1 MSNNIITTDLQSQ
14 SVDSALVELYELDLG
29 NGTILFFHPG
39 LEENITTVKF
49 HPVGQPGSTPNEYLA
64 MPIMMDGVE
73 ANADGASNRPTLTVA
88 NVSSLFRGL
97 LDDEEFTFEDLIGT
111 RITRRQ
117 TFAKYLDGGSDAATP
132 FEFPIQT
139 YLIDR
144 VSSETS
150 VGVTFELAAPF
161 DVSGIKLPNRIVVG
175 KYCTW
180 LYQGYETANKG
191 GCYWSANSKTDYNG
205 TEYQVFFDIQ
215 NRPLVSLTT
224 FNSAKVVYDGS
235 HSLSDY
241 VEYNGQKWR
250 SEISSNSTTPSSSS
264 TTWIEVFT
272 WTDWS
277 AVTTYSA
284 DVYVR
289 YNDHIWKSRIGV
301 GNLNKEPRTNSVYW
315 TRVDYCSKELAG
327 CKARFQ
333 FVATSGGLPSAEKRT
348 TQTLPFGAYPG
359 SAKFK

>member
-1 MSNNIITTDLQSQ
+1 MSNDIITTDLQSQ

-29 NGTILFFHPG
+29 NGTTLFFHAG
-39 LEENITTVKF
+39 LEQNLTTVKF
-49 HPVGQPGSTPNEYLA
+49 HPVGQPGATPNEYDA

-117 TFAKYLDGGSDAATP
+117 TFAKYLDGGSEAANP
-132 FEFPIQT
+132 FEFPIRT

-144 VSSETS
+144 ISSETS

-180 LYQGYETANKG
+180 LYQGFETASKG
-191 GCYWSANSKTDYNG
+191 GCIWSANSKTIYEG
-205 TEYQVFFDIQ
+205 VEYQVFFDIE
-215 NRPLVSLTT
+215 NRPLVSLAT
-224 FNSAKVVYDGS
+224 FNSAKVSLGNN
-235 HSLSDY
+235 SLSDY
-241 VEYNGQKWR
+241 VESGGRKWR
-250 SEISSNSTTPSSSS
+250 SEISSNSTTPGSS
-264 TTWIEVFT
+264 TAWIEVFT

-277 AVTTYSA
+277 AATTYA
-284 DVYVR
+284 EDVYVR
-289 YNDHIWKSRIGV
+289 HNDHIWKSRIGEE
-301 GNLNKEPRTNSVYW
+301 NLNKEPKTNSVYW
-315 TRVDYCSKELAG
+315 TRVDYCSKELTG

-333 FVATSGGLPSAEKRT
+333 FVATTEGLPSAQKIT